1 MTGVEIFAVLSG
13 FLIGSAIDAAADR
26 FERSE
31 PWLTRRPHCRACD
44 RVLRGYELVLVISW
58 LFLRGRCRT
67 CDAPFGESAPA
78 TGIAGALVALAAV
91 LLAPAHMPYGLVFSL
106 VFGWLLLL
114 LAAIDRRTFLLPD
127 GLNAALLA
135 AGAVMVAV
143 VKPLD
148 WPLHVAGAA
157 AGYGLLWLVE
167 VVYRRV
173 RGIDGLGRGD
183 AKLLGAIGGWVGLAG
198 IPPVLLI
205 ASLSAI
211 LATLATALV
220 RGKSVSGQTAI
231 AFGPWIALGGYV
243 VWLLPPS
250 LYL

>member
-1 MTGVEIFAVLSG
+1 VTCIELFAIFSG
-13 FLIGSAIDAAADR
+13 FLIGSAIDAAANR
-26 FERSE
+26 FERNQ
-31 PWLTRRPHCRACD
+31 PWLMRRSRCQACD
-44 RVLRGYELVLVISW
+44 RIVRWYELVPVVSW

-67 CDAPFGESAPA
+67 CKAPIGLSAPM
-78 TGIAGALVALAAV
+78 TEIAGALVALAAV
-91 LLAPAHMPYGLVFSL
+91 VLTPADRAYGLGFSL
-106 VFGWLLLL
+106 AFGWLLLA

-135 AGAVMVAV
+135 VGAVMVAV
-143 VKPLD
+143 VKPED
-148 WPLHVAGAA
+148 WPLHVTGAV
-157 AGYGLLWLVE
+157 AGYGLLRLVE
-167 VVYRRV
+167 IVYRRLK
-173 RGIDGLGRGD
+173 GIDGLGRGD

-220 RGKSVSGQTAI
+220 RRQSVSGQTAI
-231 AFGPWIALGGYV
+231 AFGPWIALGGYI

-250 LYL
+250 L

>member
-1 MTGVEIFAVLSG
+1 MTGIELFAIFSG

-31 PWLTRRPHCRACD
+31 PWLTRRSRCRACD
-44 RVLRGYELVLVISW
+44 RGLRWYELVPVISW
-58 LFLRGRCRT
+58 LVLRGRCRS
-67 CDAPFGESAPA
+67 CKGPIGLSAPV
-78 TGIAGALVALAAV
+78 TEIAGALVALAAV
-91 LLAPAHMPYGLVFSL
+91 LLTPADMPFGLGFSL
-106 VFGWLLLL
+106 ALGWLLLA

-127 GLNAALLA
+127 GLNAAVLA

-143 VKPLD
+143 VKPEE
-148 WPLHVAGAA
+148 WPLHVTGAV
-157 AGYGLLWLVE
+157 AGYGLLRMVE
-167 VVYRRV
+167 VVYRRL
-173 RGIDGLGRGD
+173 RGVDGLGRGD

-211 LATLATALV
+211 LATLATSLV
-220 RGKSVSGQTAI
+220 RRQSVSGQTAI

-250 LYL
+250 L